1 MAVRTMDRS
10 NADFAKRMRDPKR
23 MTIRDWVNSA
33 DRATHKMAWAED
45 DVSPYIF
52 PVVQRHGNYLKD
64 YSDPRYSYN
73 DAARIAL

>member
-1 MAVRTMDRS
+1 MAVRTMDKS

-23 MTIRDWVNSA
+23 MTI
-33 DRATHKMAWAED
+33 

-73 DAARIAL
+73 DAAQIAL